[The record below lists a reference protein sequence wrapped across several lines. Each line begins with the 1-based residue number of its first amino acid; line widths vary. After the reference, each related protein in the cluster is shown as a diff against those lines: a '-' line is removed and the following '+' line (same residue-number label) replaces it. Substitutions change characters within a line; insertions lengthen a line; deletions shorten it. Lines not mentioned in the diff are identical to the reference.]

1 MPLSGIGWASAR
13 RWKINT
19 VHRDGSQEAHDARLR
34 QKVGRRPCTLLKE
47 RDRSIASKQHNSV
60 CAPALADGDW
70 LIPQV
75 ILEPPGASQAHST

>member
-34 QKVGRRPCTLLKE
+34 EKVGRRPCALLKE
-47 RDRSIASKQHNSV
+47 RSIASKQQNSV
-60 CAPALADGDW
+60 CVPALADEDW

-75 ILEPPGASQAHST
+75 ILEPPGTSQAHST